1 MFVGHE
7 FLAFAIAGWAA
18 RRVGCDA
25 RTALHAGAVAAVAS
39 VLPDLDVGYAVGT
52 YAVAVADGTPIGWE
66 AFWGVA
72 NATHRVVTHTLP
84 SVGVATLWFGAAVAL
99 ARRRGAADGRG
110 GAPAGRAASAV
121 LVGAAAVGAALVLPA
136 FRTAVS
142 PSAAVVAGVFLGCVA
157 AAGWVVASR
166 TRLSTAGATAA
177 AGVGVVSHPF
187 GDVFLAAPPPFRS
200 PFGPATSAGRVS
212 LAADPTLDILGVLFV
227 ELAAVWAGIVVFARL
242 YGGVVGRGGRLRD
255 AIDPRAAAG
264 VAYAPAAGV
273 LPRPTIVD
281 AHVLGATIVP
291 FAAVVGAWAWSAA
304 VRGGTADAPDTD
316 ALEGRLGPASVGVV
330 AGMAALTLAA
340 GAYTLVYVV
349 VSV

>member
-18 RRVGCDA
+18 RRLDRDA
-25 RTALHAGAVAAVAS
+25 RTALHAGGVAAVAAL
-39 VLPDLDVGYAVGT
+39 LPDLDVGYAVGT
-52 YAVAVADGTPIGWE
+52 YAVAVAEGAPVGWE

-99 ARRRGAADGRG
+99 ARRRSAAGGRDETTT
-110 GAPAGRAASAV
+110 GRATSAAI
-121 LVGAAAVGAALVLPA
+121 VGAAAVGAAVVLPA

-142 PSAAVVAGVFLGCVA
+142 PSAAVVAAGFLVCVA
-157 AAGWVVASR
+157 AVGWLLASR
-166 TRLSTAGATAA
+166 IRLSTAGATAA
-177 AGVGVVSHPF
+177 AGVGFVSHPF
-187 GDVFLAAPPPFRS
+187 GDVFLAPPPPFRS

-212 LAADPTLDILGVLFV
+212 LAADPTLDLLGVLFV

-242 YGGVVGRGGRLRD
+242 YGGVVGHDGGLRD
-255 AIDPRAAAG
+255 AIDPRAGVG
-264 VAYAPAAGV
+264 VAYAPAVVV

-291 FAAVVGAWAWSAA
+291 FAAVVGAWAGAA
-304 VRGGTADAPDTD
+304 TARSGAIDAPDAG
-316 ALEGRLGPASVGVV
+316 ALRRRVGPASVGVV
-330 AGMAALTLAA
+330 AGVAALTLAA
-340 GAYTLVYVV
+340 VAYAVVYVV
-349 VSV
+349 V